1 MSALHFLGKVDRPE
15 QSFLINEQQ
24 QQALMNVLL
33 QGRDPQLYQ
42 MLYGQRHVRDV
53 WQPETRGSPART
65 WCCRFTIKLYA
76 LKKGY
81 GGALTEELP
90 KLHG

>member
-1 MSALHFLGKVDRPE
+1 MSALHFIGKVDRPE

-53 WQPETRGSPART
+53 WQPETRGVSGRNVVL
-65 WCCRFTIKLYA
+65 RSTIKLYA
-76 LKKGY
+76 LKKRY
-81 GGALTEELP
+81 GALT
-90 KLHG
+90 